1 MSEAAK
7 LLFEEKNR
15 QLFEK
20 DKYISELKE
29 RVDRLK
35 EKLETKD
42 CELTQL

>member
-15 QLFEK
+15 QISEK